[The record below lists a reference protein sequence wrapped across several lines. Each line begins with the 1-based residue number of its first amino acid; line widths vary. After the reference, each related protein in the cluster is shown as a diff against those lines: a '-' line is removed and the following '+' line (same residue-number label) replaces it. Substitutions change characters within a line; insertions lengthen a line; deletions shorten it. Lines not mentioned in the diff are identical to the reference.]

1 MPASCR
7 YCCKSPKSPD
17 DNFPAKRRSD
27 QRPPISAASNAL
39 PRSPVSLSSG
49 DEVPHIFTRKSRLQP
64 GEFLIPSGERLLQHN
79 LPIGDMLAKA
89 RIRAN
94 AHWKAQWS
102 FVCARKKAVGGEPFA
117 GSPRQTTAIVANGG
131 ACRADRATPI
141 EDAQAAHGKSDYAT
155 ALRLWRPLADQ
166 GNAEAQYALGF
177 MYARGQGVPQNNAEA
192 AKWWRLAADQ
202 GNTFAQYN
210 LGTLYEDGKGVPQN
224 KAEALKWYHLAAER
238 GNDDA
243 QFNVGVLYFA
253 GVAVSENRI
262 EAAKWFRRAADQG
275 HSLAQAYLGL
285 SYATGLG
292 VPQDNIHAY
301 MWLSLAA
308 ARGDQDA
315 ISNRNRVAR
324 RMTPAQI
331 AEAQKLAREW
341 KSKPER

>member
-1 MPASCR
+1 M
-7 YCCKSPKSPD
+7 
-17 DNFPAKRRSD
+17 F
-27 QRPPISAASNAL
+27 
-39 PRSPVSLSSG
+39 
-49 DEVPHIFTRKSRLQP
+49 
-64 GEFLIPSGERLLQHN
+64 
-79 LPIGDMLAKA
+79 AKA
-89 RIRAN
+89 RILAN

-102 FVCARKKAVGGEPFA
+102 FVLARKEAVGGEPFA
-117 GSPRQTTAIVANGG
+117 RGPRQTTAIVANGG
-131 ACRADRATPI
+131 SRRADRATPI
-141 EDAQAAHGKSDYAT
+141 EVAHIEVAHADRQNPPGPSRARFAVSMAGGAVAGPFEDAQAAHGRRDYAT

-177 MYARGQGVPQNNAEA
+177 MYAGGQGVPQNNAEA

-210 LGTLYEDGKGVPQN
+210 LGTLYDNGKGVPQN

-238 GNDDA
+238 GNDGA
-243 QFNVGVLYFA
+243 QFSVGLLHFA
-253 GVAVSENRI
+253 GVAVPENRI
-262 EAAKWFRRAADQG
+262 EAAKWWRRAADQG
-275 HSLAQAYLGL
+275 HIGAQAYLGL

-301 MWLSLAA
+301 MWLSVAA

-315 ISNRNRVAR
+315 ISNRTRVAR
-324 RMTPAQI
+324 QMTPPQI

>member
-1 MPASCR
+1 MR
-7 YCCKSPKSPD
+7 IG
-17 DNFPAKRRSD
+17 R
-27 QRPPISAASNAL
+27 
-39 PRSPVSLSSG
+39 
-49 DEVPHIFTRKSRLQP
+49 
-64 GEFLIPSGERLLQHN
+64 HN
-79 LPIGDMLAKA
+79 G
-89 RIRAN
+89 R
-94 AHWKAQWS
+94 S
-102 FVCARKKAVGGEPFA
+102 FVPARRPSAVNLLRAARDKQPPSSRTAARAAPIARRRLGLPMPIVRILLVLLA
-117 GSPRQTTAIVANGG
+117 LASPLSMAGG
-131 ACRADRATPI
+131 AVAGPF
-141 EDAQAAHGKSDYAT
+141 EDAQAAHGRSDYAT

-275 HSLAQAYLGL
+275 HTLAQAYLGL